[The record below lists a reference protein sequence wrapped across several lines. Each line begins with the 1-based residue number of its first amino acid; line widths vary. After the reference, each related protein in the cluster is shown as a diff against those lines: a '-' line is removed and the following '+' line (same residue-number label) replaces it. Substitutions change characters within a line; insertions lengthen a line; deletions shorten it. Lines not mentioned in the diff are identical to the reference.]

1 MQISVRLQRGET
13 EALREEVA
21 SAGAQTGRQGEASQ
35 LTEPLLPVATLCGFS
50 AQFLPFLQTREAQD

>member
-1 MQISVRLQRGET
+1 M
-13 EALREEVA
+13 A

-35 LTEPLLPVATLCGFS
+35 LMEPLLPVATLCGFS